1 MKTWIRIAATVLV
14 LMAGSGCVILKS
26 DEDRNEVVRDVR
38 RIDTDPACANC
49 HFSVTCIEVE
59 QAATSAGDASAVSD
73 VLITC
78 SPGMLQGYR
87 IEGRKVTN
95 FRWSDYLLCWIQK
108 DSATRET
115 QREPEIFLRKEIA
128 MREAHE
134 ELPSRLY
141 QNRTRLQPLGGEPA
155 LTVTRMVSK
164 FLIGRFT
171 PEEAVYWGNRTVWQW
186 AGTHGDTPAEIET
199 FRQSAAQVLSDPKY
213 ARQYRSYLRAVPLF
227 TEEELEAEKDTPLLD
242 LRMARYHAWRAVQYP
257 YLLIPV
263 PERQSPFPAVG
274 NYTPG
279 DTFKVRCD
287 HDGKPY
293 YFRLDTFAGE
303 TRGDK

>member
-1 MKTWIRIAATVLV
+1 MNVMMKKTALGVVV

-26 DEDRNEVVRDVR
+26 DEDRNEVVRDIR
-38 RIDTDPACANC
+38 QMETDPSYGFCD
-49 HFSVTCIEVE
+49 FSVTCIGVE
-59 QAATSAGDASAVSD
+59 QKTVSAGDVATVSD

-78 SPGMLQGYR
+78 SPAMLQGYR
-87 IEGRKVTN
+87 IEGRKVTDY
-95 FRWSDYLLCWIQK
+95 RWSDYISRWFRE
-108 DSATRET
+108 DSVTRKIPNK
-115 QREPEIFLRKEIA
+115 REDFLYKRIA
-128 MREAHE
+128 MGEAHE
-134 ELPSRLY
+134 RLPNRLY
-141 QNRTRLQPLGGEPA
+141 QNRTRPQPLGGEPA
-155 LTVTRMVSK
+155 LTVTRMGST
-164 FLIGRFT
+164 FLARLA
-171 PEEAVYWGNRTVWQW
+171 PKEAVYWGNWIVWQW
-186 AGTHGDTPAEIET
+186 AGVFMETPAEIET